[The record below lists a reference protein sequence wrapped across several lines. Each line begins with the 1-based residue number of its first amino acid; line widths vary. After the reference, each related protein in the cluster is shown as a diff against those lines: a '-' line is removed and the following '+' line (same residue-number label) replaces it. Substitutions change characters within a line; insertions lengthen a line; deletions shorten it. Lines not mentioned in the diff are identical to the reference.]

1 MLTLIRIVMLIG
13 IRSYPNLIFGLFIT
27 KLNVNCFG
35 FCRHNT
41 ALFFDDLNGLW
52 WFFLVRSLL
61 ILSIATILVIVHC

>member
-27 KLNVNCFG
+27 KLNLNCFG

-52 WFFLVRSLL
+52 WFFLVRNLL